1 MERHCKGIC
10 SVLGTV
16 LRILTHINSFNYHN
30 EAAIILILQKR
41 QPRQREAEPLV
52 PRSQREPAAEQ
63 NRPSGHLTPDPMLF
77 PAAPRHLHVTLN
89 SNPQKDL
96 VGTIHVPIQQTG
108 KLKPR
113 LRAGVC
119 TVLALACTLS
129 HHTLPPLLVLPNCA
143 HRPGYHVC
151 ILLQARD
158 PAPPPSF

>member
-10 SVLGTV
+10 SVLGPV
-16 LRILTHINSFNYHN
+16 LRVLTHINLFNYHD

-41 QPRQREAEPLV
+41 QPRHREAEPLV

-63 NRPSGHLTPDPMLF
+63 NRPSGHLTPKPVLF

-113 LRAGVC
+113 EVTGWGLHYAG
-119 TVLALACTLS
+119 TGLHS
-129 HHTLPPLLVLPNCA
+129 
-143 HRPGYHVC
+143 
-151 ILLQARD
+151 
-158 PAPPPSF
+158 